1 MRQTF
6 PISYWFSPKHL
17 YFEPHCNIFA
27 LFWPLEYLCSWIFV
41 LLNICV
47 LFFFRSSILHA
58 CSSYFSV
65 PWNYSCSVVL
75 CFQMVLYLLQVT
87 TSIFTTK
94 HYSSSHLFFRL
105 KIQQFLK
112 KFRKIQVPTRKKYTK
127 SFSSRTF
134 LVNMNID
141 AITSDFMFT
150 KKKFRNF
157 LAAWYY
163 FQLSLLIW
171 AFLWSHCWYSSCS
184 ERPTSMTSL
193 YNRHKR
199 AKSLTF
205 AYPSFSEHPN
215 FSFRRK
221 KHKLSFRILRRSTV
235 EL

>member
-1 MRQTF
+1 MSRDRIVFLRLRQTF

-27 LFWPLEYLCSWIFV
+27 LFWTLEYLCYWIFV
-41 LLNICV
+41 ILNIFV

-75 CFQMVLYLLQVT
+75 CFQMVLYFLQVT

-127 SFSSRTF
+127 SKILFLHFSLSINFDAIASDFIISQKTLKSPCHNNRNFSLEKNSKNHNIFEPSSFCSPTF

-157 LAAWYY
+157 LAAW
-163 FQLSLLIW
+163 
-171 AFLWSHCWYSSCS
+171 
-184 ERPTSMTSL
+184 
-193 YNRHKR
+193 
-199 AKSLTF
+199 
-205 AYPSFSEHPN
+205 
-215 FSFRRK
+215 
-221 KHKLSFRILRRSTV
+221 
-235 EL
+235 